1 LQKKSSPD
9 LRPRIPLEADGIQ
22 VNFCKNPLC
31 ANYGVPAAQSSNKGR
46 GSNRDVYAVVAAG
59 KNYPVLK
66 CHACGE
72 YPPLKSN
79 TAIQEELARLSI
91 YLTPPSELGCP
102 NSDCEHSGIGVSKG
116 SDYYTSFGKTKSGSK
131 RYHCKACRKTFS
143 VGVST
148 LRQKQPHKNRLVF
161 SLLMNKMPLKRIC
174 EATDLQ
180 MPSVYAKIDFL
191 RSQCLAFSGYREQ
204 KLLKGMAM
212 RRLYVGVDRQEY
224 VVNWTKRED
233 KRNVQ
238 LSAVGSA
245 DNETGYVFGMHLN
258 FDSTLDA
265 VAVEADAEQIGDCD
279 IPYPFRK
286 YARAWLEC
294 DYEKSVKNASNYP
307 YSSDG
312 TLNGDVQAT
321 YSEAMDRKDVE
332 DFEHPTK
339 TSRLPANGMQIH
351 AEYTLYAHFFL
362 LKQFFSGAEK
372 VRFFLDQD
380 SGMRAACLGAF
391 QQAIQDRRCDAYYV
405 KINKTMT
412 VDEKK
417 QALAQSRRIFR
428 KMRQVHPDLTDNEL
442 KLVLI
447 KERMQSMAEIGQWKD
462 RWLTHPF
469 PNMSEPEKAVCYL
482 TDYDDYD
489 KDHKAWLYNKASMHG
504 IDRFFMQVRRRLSL
518 LERPFATASAGRR
531 IWHGYSAYNPESII
545 KLLDIFR
552 VYYNYCLKGK
562 DGKTPAMRL
571 GVAKG
576 VVTQEDII
584 YYKKQRC

>member
-1 LQKKSSPD
+1 
-9 LRPRIPLEADGIQ
+9 
-22 VNFCKNPLC
+22 
-31 ANYGVPAAQSSNKGR
+31 
-46 GSNRDVYAVVAAG
+46 
-59 KNYPVLK
+59 
-66 CHACGE
+66 
-72 YPPLKSN
+72 
-79 TAIQEELARLSI
+79 
-91 YLTPPSELGCP
+91 
-102 NSDCEHSGIGVSKG
+102 
-116 SDYYTSFGKTKSGSK
+116 
-131 RYHCKACRKTFS
+131 
-143 VGVST
+143 
-148 LRQKQPHKNRLVF
+148 
-161 SLLMNKMPLKRIC
+161 
-174 EATDLQ
+174 
-180 MPSVYAKIDFL
+180 
-191 RSQCLAFSGYREQ
+191 
-204 KLLKGMAM
+204 
-212 RRLYVGVDRQEY
+212 
-224 VVNWTKRED
+224 
-233 KRNVQ
+233 
-238 LSAVGSA
+238 
-245 DNETGYVFGMHLN
+245 
-258 FDSTLDA
+258 
-265 VAVEADAEQIGDCD
+265 
-279 IPYPFRK
+279 
-286 YARAWLEC
+286 
-294 DYEKSVKNASNYP
+294 
-307 YSSDG
+307 
-312 TLNGDVQAT
+312 LNGEVRAT

-391 QQAIQDRRCDAYYV
+391 QQEIQDRRCDAYYV

-447 KERMQSMAEIGQWKD
+447 NERMQSMAEIGQWKD